1 MTRAD
6 TLLQIKDAEAKASQI
21 MIEADE
27 KQRALVVAARK
38 DAVRKIQDAE
48 EKQRVEFESSY
59 AAEKAKVSSQR
70 DEILFNGRA
79 NASGVKGKAEH
90 NIPKAKVL
98 LKQAF
103 EANI

>member
-21 MIEADE
+21 MVEADE
-27 KQRALVVAARK
+27 KQKALIVAARK

-48 EKQRVEFESSY
+48 EKQRTESDSAY
-59 AAEKAKVSSQR
+59 ASEKMKVSSQR
-70 DEILFNGRA
+70 EDILG
-79 NASGVKGKAEH
+79 KGKAEASALKAKAEQ
-90 NIPKAKVL
+90 NIPKAKAQ

>member
-27 KQRALVVAARK
+27 KQRASVASARK

-48 EKQRVEFESSY
+48 EKQRVEFDSAY

-70 DEILFNGRA
+70 EDIL
-79 NASGVKGKAEH
+79 SKGKAEATTVKATAER
-90 NIPKAKVL
+90 NIPKAKAH

>member
-27 KQRALVVAARK
+27 KQRASVASARK

-48 EKQRVEFESSY
+48 EKQRVEFDSAY

-70 DEILFNGRA
+70 EDIL
-79 NASGVKGKAEH
+79 SKGKAEATTVKATAER
-90 NIPKAKVL
+90 NIPKAKDH

>member
-1 MTRAD
+1 VTRAD

-27 KQRALVVAARK
+27 KQKALVAAARK
-38 DAVRKIQDAE
+38 DAVRKIQAAE
-48 EKQRVEFESSY
+48 EKQRAEFETAY

-70 DEILFNGRA
+70 DDILSKGKSE
-79 NASGVKGKAEH
+79 ASAVKGKAEQ
-90 NIPKAKVL
+90 NIPKAKAQ

-103 EANI
+103 ESNI